1 MGRVMSRRLAVC
13 AALAA
18 CACPV
23 LVAAPREEK
32 RESFTG
38 KVVPLA
44 SLVEKMG
51 SKLDADAAPHWLAL
65 VTDDGKVYPLIKNS
79 GSRMFFKDK
88 ALLNRPM
95 RLTGRLLPGSQLL
108 QAVEVHSLRMG
119 KLHEIYYWCN
129 VCSIRRGEKSDCEC
143 CGGPMELKEEPV
155 GK

>member
-1 MGRVMSRRLAVC
+1 MRRVMSRRLAVC
-13 AALAA
+13 TALAV
-18 CACPV
+18 CVCPI
-23 LVAAPREEK
+23 LLGAPRQEK
-32 RESFTG
+32 RETFTG

-44 SLVEKMG
+44 GLVEKLG
-51 SKLDADAAPHWLAL
+51 SKLDADAVPHWLAL
-65 VTDDGKVYPLIKNS
+65 VTDDGKVYPLIKDG

-108 QAVEVHSLRMG
+108 QVIEVHSLRMG
-119 KLHEIYYWCN
+119 KLHEVYYWCN
-129 VCSIRRGEKSDCEC
+129 VCSIRRSEKNACEC